1 MIRCASRALVWRGA
15 VHRQLRAISKL
26 MHAAKNTP
34 YSLGSNDRYGV
45 KNVRTA
51 TIELNEIDSMPFGDP
66 LGQDAQAG
74 VAARCC
80 AASASQRAM
89 SAATSVLCDAGMR
102 GHSGTLIH
110 SR

>member
-1 MIRCASRALVWRGA
+1 MHGLRDNLEGGRLSYGPNLPDLWRRAGDYVDKLLRGA
-15 VHRQLRAISKL
+15 RW
-26 MHAAKNTP
+26 
-34 YSLGSNDRYGV
+34 YGV
-45 KNVRTA
+45 KDASTA
-51 TIELNEIDSMPFGDP
+51 TIEPRKWTTCPRTDP
-66 LGQDAQAG
+66 PGQDAQAG